1 MSKER
6 KLLAELIAFLADKPL
21 ITSDVASIQDMF
33 ERYANPPFT
42 MHYRAAMRLTITDTT
57 RLQTLLRQA
66 RELLTTENVISP
78 ENDMELER
86 IADDH

>member
-6 KLLAELIAFLADKPL
+6 KLLAELVAFLADKPL

-42 MHYRAAMRLTITDTT
+42 MHFRAAMRMTITDTT

-66 RELLTTENVISP
+66 QELLTNGNTRNDENV
-78 ENDMELER
+78 MELEQ